1 MCLSL
6 FLVLTVVF
14 PLCVLVQPIFGY
26 GVSRVIE
33 SGHPDYK
40 KGDLLWGIVG
50 WEEYSVITPMTH
62 MHFKIQHTDIPLS
75 YYTGLLGMLINISRP
90 FFLVL

>member
-1 MCLSL
+1 MIHSSL
-6 FLVLTVVF
+6 RLVLTVLMCYV
-14 PLCVLVQPIFGY
+14 VQPILGF

-50 WEEYSVITPMTH
+50 WEEYSVVTPIPD
-62 MHFKIQHTDIPLS
+62 MHFKIHDTDVPLS
-75 YYTGLLGMLINISRP
+75 YYTGLLGM
-90 FFLVL
+90 